1 MLEKY
6 INRKDKNIY
15 KVNLISIKNNEN
27 AYINLSKNDN
37 ICNMQGEIVEK
48 IFIQKT
54 MSDDYVRE
62 VITGMLIP
70 VIREKIATSGYMPF
84 SKNHN
89 YLVIDSKDVI
99 NKINSP
105 IYIRNAI
112 VSLTNEKNYFLL
124 EGLFKQSMVTKTEE
138 LYEYIEE
145 HKNADAWRLEL
156 ENIFKEGE
164 RRYEEAISKNLV
176 SDNIKIAHMVKTLK
190 KDNWV

>member
-1 MLEKY
+1 
-6 INRKDKNIY
+6 
-15 KVNLISIKNNEN
+15 
-27 AYINLSKNDN
+27 
-37 ICNMQGEIVEK
+37 MQGEIVEK

-70 VIREKIATSGYMPF
+70 VIREKIATSLSVSPTEVFFTSGATSGYMPF

-124 EGLFKQSMVTKTEE
+124 ERLFNQSMVTKTEE

-176 SDNIKIAHMVKTLK
+176 SDNTKIAHIVKTLK